1 MERKF
6 EVGDGEIETEMDDAV
21 DRKRK
26 REGDDEEVK
35 GLSEYDAVRVDA
47 KREHGA
53 SAGAIAPPSSSSS
66 SSSSATSALEATT
79 EEDCMSLATTP
90 MSANEL
96 LRVMRGGNDVGV
108 GAVRAPDEAA
118 TNVTMTFNY
127 RNGGGGGG
135 AGAGAGGDNTRTF
148 IEVESP
154 PSDDNGNDGK

>member
-1 MERKF
+1 LEI
-6 EVGDGEIETEMDDAV
+6 GEIETEMDDAV

-35 GLSEYDAVRVDA
+35 GLSEYDAVRVDT

-96 LRVMRGGNDVGV
+96 LRVMRGGEDVGV
-108 GAVRAPDEAA
+108 GAVRAPAA
-118 TNVTMTFNY
+118 AAPNVTMTFNY
-127 RNGGGGGG
+127 QNGGGGGGGGG
-135 AGAGAGGDNTRTF
+135 AGAGGGNTRTF

>member
-1 MERKF
+1 MARKF
-6 EVGDGEIETEMDDAV
+6 EVGEIETEMDDAV

-26 REGDDEEVK
+26 REGDDK
-35 GLSEYDAVRVDA
+35 SENDAARIDA

-53 SAGAIAPPSSSSS
+53 SAGALAPPSSSSS
-66 SSSSATSALEATT
+66 SSSSSASSALEATT

-96 LRVMRGGNDVGV
+96 LRVMRGGEDVGV
-108 GAVRAPDEAA
+108 GAVRASAAAA

-127 RNGGGGGG
+127 RNGGGG
-135 AGAGAGGDNTRTF
+135 AGASAGSGDTRSI